1 MHLGLSMTGAE
12 LAAFDPFDPTT
23 YTAADLPNARSAN
36 AKVAALAEVTAH
48 LLHGLKASATRGSV
62 DDYTGLSYK
71 TSSESYYLVAQLLIG
86 NTDYPNGLAHIDDS
100 EAGNE
105 DEAIAQLLVD
115 PAIAMVDGA
124 GLSNEAKAAVNL
136 LIKLAF
142 DVVANATTEAKTD
155 PSTISLQVALAA
167 SAHIVAN
174 QVDPLVKQLA
184 SGSVAPSDAR
194 VDELMDMEIAALLS
208 NADIASAL
216 PPTVVRVAVVVSGT
230 VNTFDGEAYA
240 ESLAKLLKVRR
251 ADVSLVVAAASI
263 RVTADIHANRE
274 ADAVALV
281 ATLRAPTFAAALS
294 GLGVSVESVEEP
306 VVCQVEHNGND
317 GCLQPAPPPPT
328 TTPPPPFAPPPPP
341 FEDEREDNLNTEGV
355 TIGLGVGVP
364 AACLLI
370 CLMLTCYL
378 HRVSGG
384 SIPTYLRVKL
394 SHSNPNMVF
403 LYLPEETR
411 RKMASAIISRRST
424 MPTISEELGFEKPR
438 TAGLDHTSTGFG
450 DDLSVPKQIDRPSTV
465 IIRTPPAV
473 APASVRSMPAP
484 YEAQMAFAANA
495 DASAAAMAAM
505 AAAEAAVQ
513 APAQSKAVP
522 VQENEDEEQTPNIGG
537 DLASTIDDKRR
548 RGRLSDGSSAC
559 ESSSQ
564 QEAPAAS
571 ASAMAPAT
579 PSDMQTPGDEE
590 EE

>member
-1 MHLGLSMTGAE
+1 MT
-12 LAAFDPFDPTT
+12 
-23 YTAADLPNARSAN
+23 
-36 AKVAALAEVTAH
+36 
-48 LLHGLKASATRGSV
+48 
-62 DDYTGLSYK
+62 
-71 TSSESYYLVAQLLIG
+71 
-86 NTDYPNGLAHIDDS
+86 
-100 EAGNE
+100 
-105 DEAIAQLLVD
+105 
-115 PAIAMVDGA
+115 
-124 GLSNEAKAAVNL
+124 
-136 LIKLAF
+136 
-142 DVVANATTEAKTD
+142 
-155 PSTISLQVALAA
+155 SLQVALAA

-174 QVDPLVKQLA
+174 RGDPLVKQLA

-355 TIGLGVGVP
+355 SIGLGVGAP

-438 TAGLDHTSTGFG
+438 RAGHTSTGFG
-450 DDLSVPKQIDRPSTV
+450 GELSVPTQTDRPPAV

-473 APASVRSMPAP
+473 APASARPTPAP
-484 YEAQMAFAANA
+484 YEAQMAFVANA
-495 DASAAAMAAM
+495 NASAAAMAAM

-513 APAQSKAVP
+513 APAQTKAGPVQDGEDESYDGMHSDGHRRRKKRAP
-522 VQENEDEEQTPNIGG
+522 PPGSSNNSGDVTPNEIAATGGVQENEDEEQAPKIVE

-548 RGRLSDGSSAC
+548 RGRSSDGSSAC

-564 QEAPAAS
+564 QEAPSAS
-571 ASAMAPAT
+571 ASAMAPAS

-590 EE
+590 EEDEEEMIRRLAWIKYYVKNSDTDKALELGWDGDMSFITASDGKVTSNPVASGSALTVDPQKTMCRI